1 MQSEAHPA
9 SSRSWTPPDEALL
22 KRTLAAG
29 EGWSLHE
36 IVCRAGPSDRPFEE
50 KHDGFSVSVVIGG
63 YFTYHSDAGHGL
75 LYPGALLLG
84 NNGSCF
90 ECGHAHGIGDRCIS
104 LNVCEEQF
112 SEIAAAAAST
122 SRFRFSAPSL
132 SPSPKALPVIAQM
145 EALSCVPSSL
155 RSEELALRIIERVI
169 ALTASDRQTSAAPTG
184 RETRRVIEAIR
195 LVESDAARPLEL
207 NEMAAVAGMSKY
219 HFLRVFRRLT
229 GMTPHQY
236 LISARLR
243 RAALALASSRRPVIA
258 VALDAGFGDLST
270 FNKTF
275 RAVFGLTP
283 TQYRDLRRS

>member
-1 MQSEAHPA
+1 M
-9 SSRSWTPPDEALL
+9 
-22 KRTLAAG
+22 
-29 EGWSLHE
+29 
-36 IVCRAGPSDRPFEE
+36 
-50 KHDGFSVSVVIGG
+50 
-63 YFTYHSDAGHGL
+63 

-84 NNGSCF
+84 NDGSCF

-104 LNVCEEQF
+104 LNVHEEQF
-112 SEIAAAAAST
+112 SEIAAAATST

-132 SPSPKALPVIAQM
+132 SPSPKALPIIAHM
-145 EALSCVPSSL
+145 EALSGAPSLL
-155 RSEELALRIIERVI
+155 RGEELAFGVIERVI
-169 ALTASDRQTSAAPTG
+169 ALMTGERQTPAAPTG

-207 NEMAAVAGMSKY
+207 KDMAAVAGMSKY

-229 GMTPHQY
+229 GMTPHRY
-236 LISARLR
+236 LVSARLR

-283 TQYRDLRRS
+283 TQYRDMRR

>member
-1 MQSEAHPA
+1 M
-9 SSRSWTPPDEALL
+9 PPDEALL

-29 EGWSLHE
+29 DGWSVHE

-50 KHDGFSVSVVIGG
+50 RHDGFSVSAVVGG
-63 YFTYHSDAGHGL
+63 NFTYRSDSGRHL

-84 NNGSCF
+84 NDGACF

-104 LNVCEEQF
+104 LNVHEDEF
-112 SEIAAAAAST
+112 SEIAAAATST
-122 SRFRFSAPSL
+122 GRFRFSAPSL
-132 SPSPKALPVIAQM
+132 SPSRKALPIVAQM
-145 EALSCVPSSL
+145 EALSCAASSL
-155 RSEELALRIIERVI
+155 RSEELALGIIERVI
-169 ALTASDRQTSAAPTG
+169 GAVGGDRPVAVAPSG

-195 LVESDAARPLEL
+195 LVESDAAQPLEL
-207 NEMAAVAGMSKY
+207 KAMAAVAGMSKY

-229 GMTPHQY
+229 GMTPHRY

-243 RAALALASSRRPVIA
+243 RAALALTSSRRPVIA

-275 RAVFGLTP
+275 RGVFGLTP
-283 TQYRDLRRS
+283 TQYRASRL

>member
-1 MQSEAHPA
+1 MQSEAHSA

-29 EGWSLHE
+29 DGWSLHE

-50 KHDGFSVSVVIGG
+50 RHDGFSVSAVVGG
-63 YFTYHSDAGHGL
+63 NFTYRSDGGRQL

-84 NNGSCF
+84 NDGSCF
-90 ECGHAHGIGDRCIS
+90 ECGHQHGVGDRCIS
-104 LNVCEEQF
+104 LNVHEEQF
-112 SEIAAAAAST
+112 SEIAAAATST

-132 SPSPKALPVIAQM
+132 SPSPKALPIIAHM
-145 EALSCVPSSL
+145 EALSGAPSLL
-155 RSEELALRIIERVI
+155 RGEELAFGVIERVI
-169 ALTASDRQTSAAPTG
+169 ALMTGERRTPAAPTG

-207 NEMAAVAGMSKY
+207 KAMAAVAGMSKY
-219 HFLRVFRRLT
+219 HFLRVFSRLT
-229 GMTPHQY
+229 GMTPHRY
-236 LISARLR
+236 LVSARLR
-243 RAALALASSRRPVIA
+243 RAALALASSRRPVID

-283 TQYRDLRRS
+283 RQYRDMRR

>member
-1 MQSEAHPA
+1 MGSASRRSSEETSPIARTA
-9 SSRSWTPPDEALL
+9 ADE
-22 KRTLAAG
+22 
-29 EGWSLHE
+29 
-36 IVCRAGPSDRPFEE
+36 
-50 KHDGFSVSVVIGG
+50 
-63 YFTYHSDAGHGL
+63 L

-112 SEIAAAAAST
+112 SEVAAAATST

-132 SPSPKALPVIAQM
+132 SPSPKALPIIAHM
-145 EALSCVPSSL
+145 EALSCAPSLL
-155 RSEELALRIIERVI
+155 RGEELALRIIERVI
-169 ALTASDRQTSAAPTG
+169 ALMTGERRTPAAPTG

-207 NEMAAVAGMSKY
+207 KEMAAVAGMSKY

-229 GMTPHQY
+229 GMTPHRY
-236 LISARLR
+236 LVSARLR

-283 TQYRDLRRS
+283 TQYRDMRRS

>member
-1 MQSEAHPA
+1 M
-9 SSRSWTPPDEALL
+9 PPDDALL
-22 KRTLAAG
+22 KRTLSAG

-50 KHDGFSVSVVIGG
+50 RHEGFSVSAVVGG
-63 YFTYHSDAGHGL
+63 NFTYRSDAGHGL

-112 SEIAAAAAST
+112 SEVAAAATST

-132 SPSPKALPVIAQM
+132 SPSPKALPIIAQM
-145 EALSCVPSSL
+145 EALSCAPSSL

-169 ALTASDRQTSAAPTG
+169 ALMASDRQTPAAPTG
-184 RETRRVIEAIR
+184 GETRRVIEVIR
-195 LVESDAARPLEL
+195 LVESDAAQPLEL
-207 NEMAAVAGMSKY
+207 KDMAAVAGMSKY

-229 GMTPHQY
+229 GMTPHRY

-243 RAALALASSRRPVIA
+243 RAALALTSSRQPVIA
-258 VALDAGFGDLST
+258 VALDAGYGDLST
-270 FNKTF
+270 FDKTF

-283 TQYRDLRRS
+283 TQYRDLRR

>member
-1 MQSEAHPA
+1 M
-9 SSRSWTPPDEALL
+9 PPDGATP

-29 EGWSLHE
+29 DGWSLHE
-36 IVCRAGPSDRPFEE
+36 IVCRAGPSDRDFEE
-50 KHDGFSVSVVIGG
+50 RHDGFSVSAVIEGT
-63 YFTYHSDAGHGL
+63 FTYRSEAGRGL

-90 ECGHAHGIGDRCIS
+90 ECGHAYGIGDRCIS
-104 LNVCEEQF
+104 LNVHEEQF
-112 SEIAAAAAST
+112 SEIAAAATST

-132 SPSPKALPVIAQM
+132 PPSPKALPIIAHM
-145 EALSCVPSSL
+145 EALSCAPSSL
-155 RSEELALRIIERVI
+155 RSEELALQIIERVI
-169 ALTASDRQTSAAPTG
+169 AAMTGDGQRAVAPSG
-184 RETRRVIEAIR
+184 RETKRVIEAIR
-195 LVESDAARPLEL
+195 LVESDAARPVEL
-207 NEMAAVAGMSKY
+207 KDMAAVAGMSKY

-229 GMTPHQY
+229 GMTPHRY

-243 RAALALASSRRPVIA
+243 RAALALTSSRQPVIA